1 MFFVVQA
8 VLVLTL
14 QAILT
19 LILVRG
25 QGQQSPSYPSP
36 SWFSLNNSKR
46 IKAVTLEFFRIQ

>member
-14 QAILT
+14 QAVLT

-25 QGQQSPSYPSP
+25 RGNFTPPP
-36 SWFSLNNSKR
+36 VGFP
-46 IKAVTLEFFRIQ
+46 

>member
-25 QGQQSPSYPSP
+25 RGNFTPPTVGFP
-36 SWFSLNNSKR
+36 
-46 IKAVTLEFFRIQ
+46 